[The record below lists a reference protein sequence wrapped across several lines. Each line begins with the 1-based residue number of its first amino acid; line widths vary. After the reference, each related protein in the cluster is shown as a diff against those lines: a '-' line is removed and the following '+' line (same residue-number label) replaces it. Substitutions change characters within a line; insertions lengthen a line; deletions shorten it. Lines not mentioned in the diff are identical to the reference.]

1 MGIAIVSVT
10 AYGAYAYFK
19 PKYVE
24 YQAARKAE
32 QLARELQEEQ
42 QNTAADE
49 EGQQKEIQEESEN
62 TATDAK
68 TTKDVSDAQQA
79 AKKQAALNRKF
90 KINADAVE
98 DYAAVLDPD
107 TYSYYDSG
115 ISEFAFFYPAEMFHR
130 VTYSEKPKEKAY
142 GTNLQ
147 TIDFTA
153 SKGSELKFALYQRT
167 DQLSMEQMTNYIYE
181 REFNSMQDSIK
192 LIFSAEEDHG
202 RVIVTGYTD
211 ARDKLIY
218 DMVKIEPSYVMH
230 MKLYFPQYT
239 GSEDKLQKGY
249 VTECIYRMCGFSGST
264 NRPRS
269 YQEYKEGN

>member
-1 MGIAIVSVT
+1 MGIVIVSVT
-10 AYGAYAYFK
+10 AFGAYAYFK

-24 YQAARKAE
+24 YQEARKAE
-32 QLARELQEEQ
+32 QLAKKLQEEQ

-49 EGQQKEIQEESEN
+49 KGQQKEIQDKSKNVPTGVE
-62 TATDAK
+62 
-68 TTKDVSDAQQA
+68 TTGDGSDEQKA

-90 KINADAVE
+90 KIHADAVE
-98 DYAAVLDPD
+98 DYAAVLDPY

-115 ISEFAFFYPAEMFHR
+115 ISEFAFYYPAEMYHR

-153 SKGSELKFALYQRT
+153 SKGSELKFALYRRT
-167 DQLSMEQMTNYIYE
+167 DQLSMEQMTNYVYE

-218 DMVKIEPSYVMH
+218 NMVKIEPSYVMH

-249 VTECIYRMCGFSGST
+249 VTECIYRMCRFSGST
-264 NRPRS
+264 NLPRS